1 MDNNYTVVDDALRQ
15 AGICRENLS
24 NARAAYNYYL
34 IECAGKFSNQ
44 HRAVLN
50 YSKSVKD
57 SDNADLEY
65 SIKLKKYRQL
75 KSSSNGSNGSNRS
88 VNSDGIV
95 KGACSGGDACSD
107 DSSVKNSVYDKT
119 KRGNILHRCEIY
131 HQDSV
136 RTVKQLYDV
145 CDSHI
150 DDMNELKKEQAT
162 DEVNLQDKHYY
173 VEAWKHASNERN
185 EYYAKV
191 NQLSVQVYR
200 LHSEHDSAVS
210 ALNSEIAVLKAR
222 LSESAD
228 DAAEL
233 IQMSELY
240 NDLKYTARQV
250 EKVHVRELKE
260 RADCLAAATVAAE
273 ATAKIISE
281 QAETIAKQRTIM
293 ASWRSALQTTKR
305 LGIQADKLLDL

>member
-1 MDNNYTVVDDALRQ
+1 MDNNYTVVDDALRR

-24 NARAAYNYYL
+24 NARAAYNAYL
-34 IECAGKFSNQ
+34 IECAGRFSNQ
-44 HRAVLN
+44 HSAVLN

-75 KSSSNGSNGSNRS
+75 KSGSDCGNYG
-88 VNSDGIV
+88 DGIV
-95 KGACSGGDACSD
+95 KGACSDSGDSSN
-107 DSSVKNSVYDKT
+107 SSVKNSVYDKT
-119 KRGNILHRCEIY
+119 KRGNVLHRCEIY

-162 DEVNLQDKHYY
+162 DEVNLQDKHDY

-200 LHSEHDSAVS
+200 LQSERDSAVT

-222 LSESAD
+222 LSDSAD

-233 IQMSELY
+233 IQLSDLY

-293 ASWRSALQTTKR
+293 TSWRSALQTTKR